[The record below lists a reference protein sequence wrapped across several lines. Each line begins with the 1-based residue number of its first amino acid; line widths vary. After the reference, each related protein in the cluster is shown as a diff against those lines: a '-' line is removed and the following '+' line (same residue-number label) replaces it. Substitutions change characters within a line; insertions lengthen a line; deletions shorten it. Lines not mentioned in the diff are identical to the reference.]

1 MVGGN
6 IGAVN
11 LGACVLSTKILNYLA
26 NGGCDINS
34 KSIILEIITRNISLD
49 TRCEIAHMWKP
60 KNPINAK
67 STLVQVMAYIF

>member
-6 IGAVN
+6 IGVVN
-11 LGACVLSTKILNYLA
+11 LGAYVLSTKIVNYY
-26 NGGCDINS
+26 INS

-49 TRCEIAHMWKP
+49 HRCEIAHMWKP

-67 STLVQVMAYIF
+67 STLVQVMAYLF